1 MENMNLQKDVW
12 CIYSGYVDS
21 GYNLIMEK
29 IYPTGERLCFPLN
42 RHLYNVFDCIFIL
55 IAICWLWCAFG

>member
-1 MENMNLQKDVW
+1 MYGAF
-12 CIYSGYVDS
+12 ISGYVDS

-42 RHLYNVFDCIFIL
+42 RHLYNVFDWHIHINWQSVDYDVL
-55 IAICWLWCAFG
+55 SDNLNIY